1 MTVLFS
7 TIVVIWFLNY
17 YFKFFNFCL
26 LFLTNSK
33 ILSVMHLLYCH
44 QALGCHWD
52 FFPRKNKNKKQPHHN
67 TTGFKKDISACS
79 VMSDS
84 AIPWA
89 VAHQAALSIEFS
101 RPRILKWVTI
111 SSSRGSSQPR
121 DWTRVSCTG
130 GQILYHCAMIW
141 KPIFVWGSR
150 ICVLTKLGEDGV
162 TFCTTAFLYFTLR
175 FCIAGTGENGGW
187 FCSHIVTAR
196 QSYLGTHGQVISPL
210 SSDVW
215 TEYDERHEN
224 RSEIKM

>member
-17 YFKFFNFCL
+17 YFKFFNFWL

-33 ILSVMHLLYCH
+33 ILSVMYLLYCH

-67 TTGFKKDISACS
+67 TTGFKKDRYRCVLSYVWLCDPMGCS
-79 VMSDS
+79 PPGSPVHW
-84 AIPWA
+84 IF
-89 VAHQAALSIEFS
+89 QAKNTE
-101 RPRILKWVTI
+101 
-111 SSSRGSSQPR
+111 
-121 DWTRVSCTG
+121 VSCYFLLQGIFPTQG
-130 GQILYHCAMIW
+130 LNPSFLHWRADSWPLRHEIW

-175 FCIAGTGENGGW
+175 FCIAGTGENRGW
-187 FCSHIVTAR
+187 SCSHIVTCR
-196 QSYLGTHGQVISPL
+196 QSYLGTHGKVISPL
-210 SSDVW
+210 ISDVW

-224 RSEIKM
+224 RSK

>member
-17 YFKFFNFCL
+17 YFKFFNFWL

-67 TTGFKKDISACS
+67 TTGFKKDIGACS
-79 VMSDS
+79 VTSDS

-89 VAHQAALSIEFS
+89 VAHQAPLSIEFS
-101 RPRILKWVTI
+101 RPRILKWVAI

-130 GQILYHCAMIW
+130 GQILDHCAMRYGN
-141 KPIFVWGSR
+141 PYLSGDLEFVS
-150 ICVLTKLGEDGV
+150 
-162 TFCTTAFLYFTLR
+162 
-175 FCIAGTGENGGW
+175 
-187 FCSHIVTAR
+187 
-196 QSYLGTHGQVISPL
+196 
-210 SSDVW
+210 
-215 TEYDERHEN
+215 
-224 RSEIKM
+224 